1 MAHFL
6 HQDLRLL
13 AQVIGGL
20 ACSQGQPLLG
30 RADLAQAL
38 LSLFRADF
46 LGTTRWNPQARRFE
60 DPLCFNRDSRMSD
73 QYREH
78 YQFVDPISPKLRRR
92 RRASSIYQVV
102 SRTQLL
108 RSEYYAD
115 FLLANDVADGV
126 DLYLYDGAR
135 ILGDLRVWRSP
146 RAPALGEREIELLQ
160 VLRPYLLNHFR
171 LREALAIG
179 EDARMTAL
187 VTHGGDAVQLS
198 PALQAALGGLDSHAE
213 SLLLDRLKKLSQAP
227 QAATTLLGRRVA
239 VQTMAGAGRQRP
251 ACSVHLIDEPVQQ
264 QAADAAG
271 QPTPRQS
278 AVLGL
283 LVQGLSDKQIAR
295 HLDISYW
302 TVRTHVACLMR
313 KAQVRRRGELAFAA
327 IQGPGAPFGVVAE

>member
-1 MAHFL
+1 MR
-6 HQDLRLL
+6 QL

-30 RADLAQAL
+30 QPDLAQAL
-38 LSLFRADF
+38 LRLFRADF

-60 DPLCFNRDSRMSD
+60 DPLCFNRDSHMSD

-102 SRTQLL
+102 SRAQLQ

-115 FLLANDVADGV
+115 FLLANDVVDGV
-126 DLYLYDGAR
+126 DLYLYDGER
-135 ILGDLRVWRSP
+135 IVGDLRVWRAP

-171 LREALAIG
+171 LREALATSK
-179 EDARMTAL
+179 DARMTAF
-187 VTHGGDAVQLS
+187 VSCGDDAVQLS
-198 PALQAALGGLDSHAE
+198 PALRAALGGPDGHGQA
-213 SLLLDRLKKLSQAP
+213 LLLDRLKKMP
-227 QAATTLLGRRVA
+227 QAAATLLGRRVA
-239 VQTMAGAGRQRP
+239 VQTVVGAARQRP
-251 ACSVHLIDEPVQQ
+251 ACAVHLIDEPARQQ
-264 QAADAAG
+264 MADAG
-271 QPTPRQS
+271 LPTPRQS

-295 HLDISYW
+295 RLDISYW

-313 KAQVRRRGELAFAA
+313 KAQVQRRGELAFAA
-327 IQGPGAPFGVVAE
+327 IQGPGAPFGAVAE